1 MADGPEDGGAMLQ
14 PIALFGLAPDFDLGE
29 SELLRAGAPTGVAL
43 PGLMLEAQLAFGP
56 DLLLILSNGAPHE
69 ESLRIRL
76 LDAKLRQI
84 DGFNLDGP
92 FTPGRFRLG
101 PVGRATILFSFPLD
115 EARWR
120 LTLHESPASGLRTPS
135 PAQRAPLWRYLRPKR
150 LDLERVAATELRV
163 VN

>member
-1 MADGPEDGGAMLQ
+1 MSDDEGGPLLQ

-29 SELLRAGAPTGVAL
+29 SELLRAGAPTGVTL
-43 PGLMLEAQLAFGP
+43 PGLQLEAQLAFGP

-76 LDAKLRQI
+76 LDAKLRQQ

-92 FTPGRFRLG
+92 FTPGRFQLG
-101 PVGRATILFSFPLD
+101 PVGRSTLLFAFPLD
-115 EARWR
+115 QVRWR
-120 LTLHESPASGLRTPS
+120 LSVHEFAVSGLRTPS

-150 LDLERVAATELRV
+150 LDLERVMATELRV